1 MKSAQL
7 IKKSLL
13 GKNLKAYEKLEQDC
27 NTEEVTVTAEE
38 LEALLGSV
46 AEPFDSI
53 GMELEK
59 HMYNARTI
67 YLNDEVSPETVN
79 HLIMLIH
86 KWNYDDATISVDER
100 QPIVIYIDTQGGDVY
115 KGLSLVSAIENS
127 VTPIVG
133 YVDGGICMSMGLPI
147 LLSCHYKIVTRHSI
161 LLYHTIRANSDVN
174 TLPEIYN
181 TADHYKRVQDMI
193 DNYIVEN
200 TDITQEILDEKK
212 YRNLDWYLTLEEIE
226 QYGFADEIL

>member
-1 MKSAQL
+1 MTN
-7 IKKSLL
+7 IKKFKKIKMST
-13 GKNLKAYEKLEQDC
+13 EQDC
-27 NTEEVTVTAEE
+27 E
-38 LEALLGSV
+38 LETLELTEDDLQALLNST

-59 HMYNARTI
+59 HMYRSRTL
-67 YLNDEVSPETVN
+67 YLNEEVSPETVN

-86 KWNYDDATISVDER
+86 KWNYDDGNTPVEER
-100 QPIVIYIDTQGGDVY
+100 QPICIYIDTPGGDVY

-127 VTPIVG
+127 ITPVVG
-133 YVDGGICMSMGLPI
+133 YVDGGICMSMGLPV

-181 TADHYKRVQDMI
+181 TADHYKHVQKMI
-193 DNYIVEN
+193 DSYIIEN
-200 TDITQEILDEKK
+200 TTITQEILDEKK
-212 YRNLDWYLTLEEIE
+212 YRNLDWYLSLEEIE